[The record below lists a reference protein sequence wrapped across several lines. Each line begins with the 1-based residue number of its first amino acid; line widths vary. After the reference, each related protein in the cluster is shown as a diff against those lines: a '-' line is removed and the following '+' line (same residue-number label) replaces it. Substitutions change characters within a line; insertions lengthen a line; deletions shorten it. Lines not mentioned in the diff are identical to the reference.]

1 METLVTYL
9 RETRTTPKTFAK
21 LIGVDADRL
30 ERMLEGKEP
39 VDAGIAQR
47 MVDATGGALILA
59 ELTADQARADVV
71 IDLRNRF
78 ASDDEE
84 IDVGRLEAILKP
96 SLVSLLGGG
105 RRRGDDHLPGLAAEA
120 AAHTYVALS
129 TVTTRRGADRLA
141 QALRPVFAEI
151 LADFEAPA
159 SLTARLEKEARRAAE
174 TYFQARSEK
183 RRA

>member
-1 METLVTYL
+1 METLITYL
-9 RETRTTPKTFAK
+9 RETRTTPKAFAK

-30 ERMLEGKEP
+30 ERMLTGAELVE
-39 VDAGIAQR
+39 AGIAQR

-59 ELTADQARADVV
+59 DLTADEAREDVIV
-71 IDLRNRF
+71 DLRSRF

-84 IDVGRLEAILKP
+84 IDVARLEAILKA

-151 LADFEAPA
+151 LADFEAPV

-174 TYFQARSEK
+174 TYFQAPPEK